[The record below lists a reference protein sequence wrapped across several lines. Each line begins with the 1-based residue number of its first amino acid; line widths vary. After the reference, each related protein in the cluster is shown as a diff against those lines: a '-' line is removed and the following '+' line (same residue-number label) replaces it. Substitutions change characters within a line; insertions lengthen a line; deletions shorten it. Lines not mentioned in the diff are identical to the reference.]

1 MKIKAKDRRRL
12 EALCLEL
19 ASEAELETVADLGT
33 GEQQREARRL
43 CLERAREMARRA
55 ARVLTASLD
64 RVWPDWRVAP

>member
-19 ASEAELETVADLGT
+19 AGEAELEAVADLGT

-43 CLERAREMARRA
+43 CL
-55 ARVLTASLD
+55 D
-64 RVWPDWRVAP
+64 RVWPEWRVAP